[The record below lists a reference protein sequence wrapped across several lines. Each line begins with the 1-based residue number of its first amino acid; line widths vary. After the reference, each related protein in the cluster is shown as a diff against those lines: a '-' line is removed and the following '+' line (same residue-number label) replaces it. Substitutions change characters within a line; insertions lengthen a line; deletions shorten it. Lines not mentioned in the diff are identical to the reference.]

1 MSEFSASFYC
11 YHNHTLQNWKC
22 LDLDQQNRSSD
33 DKQVQPRVQIP
44 RQDHSNRECPR
55 ASWEVVSKPG
65 SVLGLETVSRVRH
78 VPATAG
84 KVYSDEAGLRSSQKS
99 SLQYS
104 IFTLFSW
111 FFFIPPI
118 TINST
123 DSPED
128 RRDSTFVILDLC
140 FAWLIAVFCTLFP
153 KYLQYYPAEY
163 ILWSKIPS
171 STVSIV
177 RGYYSISHRVPKVI
191 LLHSFQIT

>member
-1 MSEFSASFYC
+1 MRLTFPFLSCLLFCPYHFNVFSSGRAITVSEFSASFYC

-123 DSPED
+123 DANKVQSSNKE
-128 RRDSTFVILDLC
+128 FDLIDI
-140 FAWLIAVFCTLFP
+140 FFFFLYT
-153 KYLQYYPAEY
+153 
-163 ILWSKIPS
+163 
-171 STVSIV
+171 
-177 RGYYSISHRVPKVI
+177 
-191 LLHSFQIT
+191 